1 MNNWKE
7 TLITLLNDNIP
18 DLKELR
24 KLEAEAR
31 QFKKKIEGTATKPSE
46 FAIFKKQ
53 LMENWETVLS
63 LVDKE
68 QEETEIKLEGTKLI
82 LENKGEN
89 VELEVRT
96 SSRVDSNAVLNQLA
110 IDGIV
115 DIETIESYKEK
126 FTKESKSFIIK

>member
-24 KLEAEAR
+24 KLESEAR

-53 LMENWETVLS
+53 LMEN
-63 LVDKE
+63 
-68 QEETEIKLEGTKLI
+68 
-82 LENKGEN
+82 
-89 VELEVRT
+89 
-96 SSRVDSNAVLNQLA
+96 
-110 IDGIV
+110 
-115 DIETIESYKEK
+115 
-126 FTKESKSFIIK
+126 